1 VGRAEV
7 PLETTA
13 VLAFASAAPEWQY
26 LPAERE
32 EEYEV

>member
-7 PLETTA
+7 PLETPA
-13 VLAFASAAPEWQY
+13 VLVFVYAAPEWQY
-26 LPAERE
+26 LPAGRE